1 MIRLENVNKYFNHHK
16 KNEIHVIN
24 NTSLELPDKGLV
36 ALLGPSGCG
45 KTTLLNV
52 IGGLDNVKSG
62 KIFINDKRLTKKSM
76 HYIDKTRNLN
86 VGYIFQNYY
95 LVDSMTVFDNVA
107 LSLKMIGI
115 KDKNEIKKRV
125 NYILDTMGIY
135 RYRNRPANMLSGG
148 ERQRV
153 GIARAIVKNP
163 NIIIADEPT
172 GNLDSGNT
180 IEIMNIIKSISKERL
195 VILVTHEN
203 DIAKFYADRI
213 LEIEDGTIKKDYI
226 NKNNDNLD
234 YRQDNKLYLKD
245 FKYISH
251 LENEDNDISIYNDH
265 KNDIKLQIVVKNNN
279 IYIKGG
285 KNQKIEVVDND
296 SNIEFINDHY
306 KQIDKSIY
314 EKYEFAFNKIIDETK
329 KKKYSSILNPLTLI
343 INGFKKILDYSFI
356 KKILLLGFLGSGAFI
371 TYAVSNSFGIT
382 NVEDK
387 YFISMPKEYYKVTS
401 SKIKY
406 EDYLAYEKMDSV
418 DYLLPNNNSIVFKM
432 PISFYYQSYNR
443 SIELKG
449 ALTSSKLLNKD
460 DIVYGRMPQNEYEV
474 VIDKLA
480 IDKSDKNF
488 AKNIGIIHLEDYIGK
503 KIELKGMKSFT
514 IVGITDLTSNGI
526 YADDSML
533 INMLANSYDSN
544 RDDLYSR
551 ISYNEEIETETVN
564 FLDYKLFDSILLKSG
579 RLPENDYEVIVPIS
593 KEGEY
598 ILNKQTSDKIN
609 NHKLTVVGFYENK
622 DIKDMLVNSNTI
634 KIKLVSEAKG
644 IIVMPKDE
652 DSIIKDFNDKELNIY
667 SVYQRAKTSYQNE
680 RKTLVKAGITVSAII
695 LGISFIEIY
704 LMIRAS
710 FLSRIKEIGIYRAIG
725 VKRSDIYK
733 MFFGE
738 IIAITTVACV
748 PGSLFVS
755 YALGNLRT
763 ISYFAENYMVNPF
776 TVIFSIILIYVFNLF
791 VGLLPVI
798 MVVKDTPAKILSR
811 KDLD

>member
-24 NTSLELPDKGLV
+24 DTSLELPEKGLV

-45 KTTLLNV
+45 KTTLLNA

-62 KIFINDKRLTKKSM
+62 KIYVNGKRITKRTTHYVDKV
-76 HYIDKTRNLN
+76 RNLN

-95 LVDSMTVFDNVA
+95 LVDNMSVFDNVA

-115 KDKNEIKKRV
+115 KDKNEINKRV
-125 NYILDTMGIY
+125 KFILETMGIY
-135 RYRNRPANMLSGG
+135 RYRKRPAGMLSGG

-213 LEIEDGTIKKDYI
+213 LEIEDGKITKDYV

-234 YRQDNKLYLKD
+234 YRQDNKFYLKD
-245 FKYISH
+245 FKNISH
-251 LENEDNDISIYNDH
+251 FENEDNEINIYNDL

-314 EKYEFAFNKIIDETK
+314 EKYEFAFNKIIDETQ
-329 KKKYSSILNPLTLI
+329 KKKYSSILNPFTLI
-343 INGFKKILDYSFI
+343 INGFKKLLDYSFI

-371 TYAVSNSFGIT
+371 TYAVCNSFGIT
-382 NVEDK
+382 NIKDE
-387 YFISMPKEYYKVTS
+387 YFITMPKEYYKVET

-406 EDYLAYEKMDSV
+406 EDYLEYEKIDSV
-418 DYLLPNNNSIVFKM
+418 AYMLPDSNKILFKM
-432 PISFYYQSYNR
+432 PVSFYYQSYNNN
-443 SIELKG
+443 IEIKG
-449 ALTSSKLLNKD
+449 ALASIRNLKEE

-480 IDKSDKNF
+480 LKKSDKSQ
-488 AKNIGIIHLEDYIGK
+488 AKNVGIYEDEDFIGK
-503 KIELKGMKSFT
+503 TIQLKGMKPFT
-514 IVGITDLTSNGI
+514 MVGVVDEKSNGI
-526 YADDSML
+526 YAME
-533 INMLANSYDSN
+533 NMLLNMMANTYDAQRDN
-544 RDDLYSR
+544 IYMNYTDPYDTTINYLDYNLVDDLT
-551 ISYNEEIETETVN
+551 I
-564 FLDYKLFDSILLKSG
+564 KKG
-579 RLPENDYEVIVPIS
+579 RLPENDYEVIAPLS

-598 ILNKQTSDKIN
+598 TLNKQINEKIN
-609 NHKLTVVGFYENK
+609 DQKLTVVGFYESN
-622 DIKDMLVNSNTI
+622 DTSYLLTNSNTI
-634 KIKLVSEAKG
+634 KIKMVTSAKN
-644 IIVMPKDE
+644 ILVMPKDE
-652 DSIIKDFNDKELNIY
+652 DKITEDFNEKNLNIY
-667 SVYQRAKTSYQNE
+667 STYERAKTSYQNE
-680 RKTLVKAGITVSAII
+680 RKTMVKAGMTVCIII
-695 LGISFIEIY
+695 LAISFVEIY

-725 VKRSDIYK
+725 VKRIDIYK

-738 IIAITTVACV
+738 IFAITTVACM
-748 PGSLFVS
+748 PGVFFMS
-755 YALGNLRT
+755 YVLANLKV
-763 ISYFAENYMVNPF
+763 ISYFAENYLVNPF
-776 TVIFSIILIYVFNLF
+776 TVILSIILIYCFNLF
-791 VGLLPVI
+791 VGLLPVM